1 MCAIIGICTIAAL
14 MIHFAIVRP
23 VLRRAGII

>member
-1 MCAIIGICTIAAL
+1 MGIVIGLCTIAAL